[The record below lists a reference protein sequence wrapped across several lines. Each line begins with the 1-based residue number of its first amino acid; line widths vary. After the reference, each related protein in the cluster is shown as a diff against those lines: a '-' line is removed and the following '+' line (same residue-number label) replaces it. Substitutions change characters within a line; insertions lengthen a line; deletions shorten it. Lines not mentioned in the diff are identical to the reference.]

1 VNIEIRPIGLER
13 FEEAMRTLGASFGE
27 ELSRGELDLERPI
40 FEVGRNLAAFDG
52 DTIVGHATAYPMELT
67 VPGGA
72 LPAAGITS
80 VGVLP
85 THRRRGIGRTLMR
98 TQLDELHEAGTP
110 LAHLWASETVIYQR
124 FGYGIGSL
132 TTAFEIRRE
141 DTAYLLPFQP
151 NGRTRM
157 VDRKEALKLIPPV
170 YEAVRRDRPGMPD
183 RDEHWTRTRFR
194 DDESARDG
202 AGPLFFVAYETDE
215 GVEGHLAYRVKEA
228 WDIRTGPGH
237 TLQVE
242 ELMATTPDAYA
253 ALWRYCFDADLIRT
267 VEGWKRPVDESLL
280 YMLANPRG
288 LGVRVRDGTWLR
300 LVEAPAALEGRAYGT
315 EGRLVFDLHDGF
327 CPWNEGRW
335 ELEAGPAG
343 ATCRSTTK
351 EPDLVLG
358 AGELA
363 SMYLGT
369 VPAGGLARAGRV
381 EEITAGALGIADAM
395 FASDPAPWCP
405 YIF

>member
-1 VNIEIRPIGLER
+1 
-13 FEEAMRTLGASFGE
+13 
-27 ELSRGELDLERPI
+27 
-40 FEVGRNLAAFDG
+40 
-52 DTIVGHATAYPMELT
+52 
-67 VPGGA
+67 
-72 LPAAGITS
+72 
-80 VGVLP
+80 
-85 THRRRGIGRTLMR
+85 
-98 TQLDELHEAGTP
+98 
-110 LAHLWASETVIYQR
+110 
-124 FGYGIGSL
+124 
-132 TTAFEIRRE
+132 
-141 DTAYLLPFQP
+141 
-151 NGRTRM
+151 
-157 VDRKEALKLIPPV
+157 
-170 YEAVRRDRPGMPD
+170 
-183 RDEHWTRTRFR
+183 
-194 DDESARDG
+194 
-202 AGPLFFVAYETDE
+202 LFFVAYETDE

-242 ELMATTPDAYA
+242 ELMATTRDAYA

-343 ATCRSTTK
+343 ATYRSTTK

-369 VPAGGLARAGRV
+369 VPAGALARAGRV

>member
-1 VNIEIRPIGLER
+1 
-13 FEEAMRTLGASFGE
+13 
-27 ELSRGELDLERPI
+27 
-40 FEVGRNLAAFDG
+40 
-52 DTIVGHATAYPMELT
+52 
-67 VPGGA
+67 
-72 LPAAGITS
+72 
-80 VGVLP
+80 
-85 THRRRGIGRTLMR
+85 
-98 TQLDELHEAGTP
+98 
-110 LAHLWASETVIYQR
+110 
-124 FGYGIGSL
+124 
-132 TTAFEIRRE
+132 
-141 DTAYLLPFQP
+141 
-151 NGRTRM
+151 
-157 VDRKEALKLIPPV
+157 
-170 YEAVRRDRPGMPD
+170 
-183 RDEHWTRTRFR
+183 
-194 DDESARDG
+194 
-202 AGPLFFVAYETDE
+202 
-215 GVEGHLAYRVKEA
+215 
-228 WDIRTGPGH
+228 
-237 TLQVE
+237 
-242 ELMATTPDAYA
+242 MATTRDAYA

-335 ELEAGPAG
+335 ELEAGPDG
-343 ATCRSTTK
+343 AACRPATK